1 MAREPNDPALADHA
15 GYAQEAAKAN
25 AAAAHWRTAERV
37 ARKPRQESRDRNRA
51 FEPRQ
56 RHPGALM
63 RAGAEGEMPVRRA
76 ADVEV
81 FRIGELRGI
90 AVRSTNAQRHRRPRR
105 KLDAAEFDRLRRH
118 AVAEL
123 VRAFKTQ
130 NFLDRRLGHRGIV

>member
-1 MAREPNDPALADHA
+1 MTTHLCAPTTLSRKPDDANLPARVCEPNDPALANHA
-15 GYAQEAAKAN
+15 WHAQEAAKAN
-25 AAAAHWRTAERV
+25 AAAAHWRSAERV

-90 AVRSTNAQRHRRPRR
+90 AVRSTNAC
-105 KLDAAEFDRLRRH
+105 LLYTSDAADEEDS
-118 AVAEL
+118 V
-123 VRAFKTQ
+123 
-130 NFLDRRLGHRGIV
+130 